1 VSTTIQ
7 GPPSQSPPAPEP
19 DHRPA
24 RRRRRMLVATVAV
37 AAVAAAGVAVAVS
50 DPFAGSS
57 APSTGVR
64 DSGAPT
70 GLATV
75 RQGSLSSQVNASGT
89 LDYVAQ
95 PDGSPYQVLNQ
106 ASGAFTKL
114 PSAGQVLVCGQ
125 VVYRV
130 DDNPVVL
137 LCGSTPAYRSLSR
150 GDSGPDVRELNANL
164 VDLGYASRPQLDPSS
179 DYFSS
184 ETAYA
189 LEQLQAKLGVDETG
203 ALSLGQAV
211 FLAGPLRI
219 SKTTATLGSIARPG
233 APVAEATST
242 RRQVEVDLNASQ
254 QTGVKV
260 GDESQVTLP
269 DNQITPGT
277 VTRIGTIASAA
288 GSGQGNSSS
297 GSNTATIPVY
307 ITLKHPKAAG
317 NLDQAPVQV
326 QIKTAGVRDA
336 VIVPVNA
343 LLARAGGGYAVEA
356 VDHRGTRHLVPV
368 TVGLFDDA
376 DGLVQVTGALTAGD
390 RVVVPST

>member
-1 VSTTIQ
+1 
-7 GPPSQSPPAPEP
+7 
-19 DHRPA
+19 
-24 RRRRRMLVATVAV
+24 
-37 AAVAAAGVAVAVS
+37 VAVAVT

-57 APSTGVR
+57 ASSTGVR
-64 DSGAPT
+64 DNGAPT

-75 RQGSLSSQVNASGT
+75 HQGPLASQVNASGT
-89 LDYVAQ
+89 LDYLAQ

-114 PSAGQVLVCGQ
+114 PSAGQVLACGQ
-125 VVYRV
+125 VLYRV
-130 DDNPVVL
+130 DDSPVVL
-137 LCGSTPAYRSLSR
+137 LCGSTPAYRSLSE
-150 GDSGPDVRELNANL
+150 GDSGPDVKELNANL
-164 VDLGYASRPQLDPSS
+164 VHLGSATRSQLDPLS

-189 LEQLQAKLGVDETG
+189 LEQLQAKLGVDQTG
-203 ALSLGQAV
+203 AVGLGQAV
-211 FLAGPLRI
+211 FLPGPLRI
-219 SKTTATLGSIARPG
+219 SKTTAALGSMARPG

-260 GDESQVTLP
+260 GEEAQVTLP

-277 VTRIGTIASAA
+277 VTRIGTIASSS
-288 GSGQGNSSS
+288 GSGQGSSSS
-297 GSNTATIPVY
+297 GSNNTTIPVY
-307 ITLKHPKAAG
+307 VTLKHPKAAG
-317 NLDQAPVQV
+317 DLDQAPVQV
-326 QIKTAGVRDA
+326 QIKTAGVKDA

-343 LLARAGGGYAVEA
+343 LLAQAGGGYAVET
-356 VDHRGTRHLVPV
+356 VDSSGAHHLVPV

-376 DGLVQVTGALTAGD
+376 DGLVQVTGALNAGA